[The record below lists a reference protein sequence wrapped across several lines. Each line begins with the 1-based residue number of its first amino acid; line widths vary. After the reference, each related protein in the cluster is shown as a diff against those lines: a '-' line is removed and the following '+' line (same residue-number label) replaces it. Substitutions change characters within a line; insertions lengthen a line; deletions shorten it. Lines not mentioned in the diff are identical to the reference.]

1 MNIDPVSPFS
11 YSFIDLWRPN
21 TSCTSAHLNFLTI
34 GYERELKLPSTGQL
48 TFTSTDGHFTVD
60 GVTADTQVWDV
71 TDAQN
76 VRRLSAAT
84 DGTRQTFSV
93 SNPRNRTY
101 VAWDS
106 RSALMTPVAAGYVS
120 NQNLHSHRDYDMV
133 IVAPAVYLDAAR
145 KLARLHE
152 TSDEQLRVSV
162 CIETASPRE
171 SNPAP
176 TLALV
181 AGTVTCII

>member
-1 MNIDPVSPFS
+1 M
-11 YSFIDLWRPN
+11 
-21 TSCTSAHLNFLTI
+21 
-34 GYERELKLPSTGQL
+34 
-48 TFTSTDGHFTVD
+48 
-60 GVTADTQVWDV
+60 WDV

-162 CIETASPRE
+162 VTPEEIYNEFSSGTPDIGGLRRYFKM
-171 SNPAP
+171 
-176 TLALV
+176 LYDRGQ
-181 AGTVTCII
+181 AGDGRPLRYAVSILL